1 LVQRDLTAEKLAA
14 LLLTELASRDQLLAM
29 AEKAQQLAK
38 PNAVADVADICVEVA
53 RG

>member
-1 LVQRDLTAEKLAA
+1 
-14 LLLTELASRDQLLAM
+14 LLTELADRNHLMSM

-38 PNAVADVADICVEVA
+38 PAAAAQVADICEEVA